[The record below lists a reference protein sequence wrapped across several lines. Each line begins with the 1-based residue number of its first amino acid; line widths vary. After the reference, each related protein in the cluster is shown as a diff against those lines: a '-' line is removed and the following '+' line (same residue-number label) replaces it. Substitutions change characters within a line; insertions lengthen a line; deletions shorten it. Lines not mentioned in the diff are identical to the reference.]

1 MVNKITENLKQP
13 EELESLYW
21 KDPVQFVQS
30 LEEAI
35 QLNPDSETLKVWKAR
50 ISYSESSEQGNKLV
64 PLIWVGVL
72 SILSFGFMKIPSFIV
87 TEEEW
92 FYTRFVPFIVIG
104 SLGVYFFRF
113 LEDRKVRW
121 VVISA
126 YAVLLSLMLLLPDT
140 QSDSII
146 MAQIYMP
153 FTLLSVLGLT
163 FAGQN
168 WKDPAARISFIQYLG
183 ELLILTVLILLGGVV
198 LTALT
203 LGLFHLIGNNIE
215 EWYTENVVVWG
226 LVTAPIVASYLYDII
241 LFRKTKLATLLSNV
255 FSPLFLVTVVVYL
268 AVILNEGKSP
278 YSDREFLITFNGLL
292 LVVWGITVFSVSGRS
307 KSQKTF
313 GIVDIVNIA
322 LLVATLLINVVAITA
337 IAYRFYEFGITP
349 NRIAVSGANLLIF
362 VHLILILW
370 FYIKEIR
377 SEDLGSRLT
386 PIISNYLPCY
396 TAWSL
401 IMVIGL
407 PILF

>member
-1 MVNKITENLKQP
+1 MVNKITESLEQP
-13 EELESLYW
+13 EELESLYR

-35 QLNPDSETLKVWKAR
+35 QLNPDSETLKVWQAR
-50 ISYSESSEQGNKLV
+50 ISYSESSEQGNKLL
-64 PLIWVGVL
+64 PLFGVGVL

-104 SLGVYFFRF
+104 SLGLYFFRF

-163 FAGQN
+163 FAGNN
-168 WKDPAARISFIQYLG
+168 WKDPATRISFIQYLG

-226 LVTAPIVASYLYDII
+226 LVTAPIVAS
-241 LFRKTKLATLLSNV
+241 
-255 FSPLFLVTVVVYL
+255 
-268 AVILNEGKSP
+268 
-278 YSDREFLITFNGLL
+278 
-292 LVVWGITVFSVSGRS
+292 
-307 KSQKTF
+307 
-313 GIVDIVNIA
+313 
-322 LLVATLLINVVAITA
+322 
-337 IAYRFYEFGITP
+337 
-349 NRIAVSGANLLIF
+349 
-362 VHLILILW
+362 
-370 FYIKEIR
+370 
-377 SEDLGSRLT
+377 
-386 PIISNYLPCY
+386 
-396 TAWSL
+396 
-401 IMVIGL
+401 
-407 PILF
+407 